1 MEININ
7 DAAIESAATELGQLN
22 KTAQE
27 LVRNSHQA
35 ALNGSYSG
43 VSGLDQLG
51 SGHGTVLNGGPGSA
65 MTVLESYAEQI
76 NWLHQALLASHSALS
91 GQNNFVSRGM
101 DIADEGGTVG
111 ADAVSFPQ
119 RPAPRF
125 ENFSFTPP
133 VVAPAL
139 SIDQLAMDFSA
150 TKIGAST
157 AAAAAWDTMSSGVS
171 SVASGLAG
179 VAGKLANE
187 NSGEVIDA
195 ATQKISEVAA
205 AGETFS
211 RNSAVMAES
220 VRQLAKIKSQGNVQ
234 VSLARSALAAIADPV
249 QKKAAEQ
256 AFLAS
261 FPASFTPSVVTGVPP
276 IRNLMSMDGSVDGGG
291 DVALGMSDVEGDGPA
306 ETVDQIPGGAGV
318 SAAALNALRTAVGAG
333 DFSAVENG
341 VGELAT
347 VGAHSAEIAGTGTVD
362 PLGTTSA
369 SLNSPGATAASLTPA
384 GTSGAGMTP
393 AAGGAVPGTS
403 GVGSPLGPVGP
414 AAGGFAAGNRATVGR
429 TGLPGRGPGVMPAT
443 GGLPAAAPGR
453 TGGVPGGAARPMSGV
468 ATPLTGAFGSGT
480 GAGAGAG
487 TSAGRSAGGRAI
499 TGAPGTGPST
509 GALRA
514 GPGVSGMGTVG
525 AGQRPS
531 GPGSMTGIGGPGS
544 GVAGDPGQPKS
555 ATGAAGA
562 GAKAGATPAG
572 RGMVPM
578 MGAPMAGAAS
588 GQQGK
593 SSKVRTVTS
602 SVEEDGNI
610 AALLGERGPVV
621 PGVIGAWARG

>member
-7 DAAIESAATELGQLN
+7 SGAIESAASELETI
-22 KTAQE
+22 KSEAQATM
-27 LVRNSHQA
+27 LAAHQA

-76 NWLHQALLASHSALS
+76 SWLHQALLASHSALS

-125 ENFSFTPP
+125 ENFSFAPP

-179 VAGKLANE
+179 IAGKLANE

-291 DVALGMSDVEGDGPA
+291 DVALGMNDVEGDGPA
-306 ETVDQIPGGAGV
+306 EMVDQVPGAVGV
-318 SAAALNALRTAVGAG
+318 SGAALNALRTAAGAG
-333 DFSAVENG
+333 NFSAVENG

-347 VGAHSAEIAGTGTVD
+347 VGAHSADVGARSAGIAGTGTVD

-369 SLNSPGATAASLTPA
+369 SLNSPRATAASLAPV

-393 AAGGAVPGTS
+393 AVGGAVPGTA
-403 GVGSPLGPVGP
+403 GAGLPLGPVGP
-414 AAGGFAAGNRATVGR
+414 AGGGFAAGNGATVGR
-429 TGLPGRGPGVMPAT
+429 AGFPGRGAGVTPAT

-453 TGGVPGGAARPMSGV
+453 IGGVPGGAAMPTSGAAV
-468 ATPLTGAFGSGT
+468 PLTGTFGSGT
-480 GAGAGAG
+480 GAGAGTG
-487 TSAGRSAGGRAI
+487 TSAGRSAGARGIA
-499 TGAPGTGPST
+499 GAPG
-509 GALRA
+509 A
-514 GPGVSGMGTVG
+514 GSAVSGMGTAG
-525 AGQRPS
+525 AGQRPA
-531 GPGSMTGIGGPGS
+531 GPGSTTGIGGPGS
-544 GVAGDPGQPKS
+544 GAAGDPGQPKS
-555 ATGAAGA
+555 AAGAAGA
-562 GAKAGATPAG
+562 GTKAGGTPVG

-578 MGAPMAGAAS
+578 MGAPMAGAAG